1 VLKILVSQRP
11 NRARPLEIDTEVY
24 KWRRLI
30 ENFFCKPKEF
40 KRTAMRATKP
50 ISLNPAAVLIWDKD
64 LGPPCNCG
72 LRFRRAQAELAGS
85 ADDHAGTD
93 AALR

>member
-1 VLKILVSQRP
+1 MVDAGALQPIEIAQNV
-11 NRARPLEIDTEVY
+11 APL
-24 KWRRLI
+24 RLQAGLPAA
-30 ENFFCKPKEF
+30 FVEF
-40 KRTAMRATKP
+40 LAQDERQKRTEHVT
-50 ISLNPAAVLIWDKD
+50 LNPAAVLIWAKD

-93 AALR
+93 AALH

>member
-1 VLKILVSQRP
+1 MTD
-11 NRARPLEIDTEVY
+11 NGRARGFPIGVAAEVVSSIGI
-24 KWRRLI
+24 RSEAFSFI
-30 ENFFCKPKEF
+30 
-40 KRTAMRATKP
+40 
-50 ISLNPAAVLIWDKD
+50 LNPAAVLIGAKD

-93 AALR
+93 AAFH